1 MDELHD
7 RGQGDGA
14 IAAVAAQPAGQE
26 EQGGPDALASA
37 PADVTADLAH
47 QAHVG
52 AELGLEDLL
61 HAREVFLDELDDVPE
76 VRDASSAQRIH
87 RCHSRCSATDG
98 S

>member
-1 MDELHD
+1 VDELHD

-14 IAAVAAQPAGQE
+14 FAPVAAEPAGQQK
-26 EQGGPDALASA
+26 QGGPDALAA
-37 PADVTADLAH
+37 ALADVAADLAH
-47 QAHVG
+47 QADVG

-76 VRDASSAQRIH
+76 VRHPTAAQRIH
-87 RCHSRCSATDG
+87 GCHSRCSATDG